1 MQEKFLGVPWLI
13 WAIVAIVVVALYAF
27 VIPNSKI
34 TPSTTGI
41 QLLILRWFH
50 PLVWVLLAMMFLM
63 RSKLVPGSTTLANS
77 IGLAGLMVYITFM
90 ITLARS

>member
-13 WAIVAIVVVALYAF
+13 WAVVALVVAALYAF

-34 TPSTTGI
+34 TPATNGL
-41 QLLILRWFH
+41 QLVILRWFH

-77 IGLAGLMVYITFM
+77 IGLVGLAVYITFM
-90 ITLARS
+90 IVLARS

>member
-34 TPSTTGI
+34 TPSTTDI
-41 QLLILRWFH
+41 QLVILRWFH
-50 PLVWVLLAMMFLM
+50 PLV
-63 RSKLVPGSTTLANS
+63 
-77 IGLAGLMVYITFM
+77 
-90 ITLARS
+90 